1 MWSRLWISWSTFLE
15 LPESIAVLLQLGLVL
30 AFNLLKDEELLF
42 FSCSV
47 VSNSLRPHGLQ
58 HARLPCPSLSPW
70 VYSNWCPLSWRCH
83 PTISS
88 SVTPSPPALSLS
100 LRSFPMILP
109 FASGG
114 QSIGALASV
123 LPMNIQDSIPLGLTG
138 LISSKSKGLSRVF
151 SNTTVWKHLF
161 FSA

>member
-30 AFNLLKDEELLF
+30 AFNLLKDEELF

-70 VYSNWCPLSWRCH
+70 VYSNWCH

-88 SVTPSPPALSLS
+88 SVTPSPALSLS
-100 LRSFPMILP
+100 LRSFPMILL

-114 QSIGALASV
+114 QNIGASASV
-123 LPMNIQDSIPLGLTG
+123 LPMNTQGWYLLGFTG
-138 LISSKSKGLSRVF
+138 LISLQSKGFSRVF

-161 FSA
+161 FNA